1 MPMQTIS
8 KTQNQGGKL
17 TEETKAEHSII
28 FTSKGE
34 IIVCNQHLCKWHG
47 VKVD

>member
-1 MPMQTIS
+1 MQMQTIS

-17 TEETKAEHSII
+17 KEEKALHAII
-28 FTSKGE
+28 ISSKGE